1 MEFRGEREFHIPVR
15 PRARVSR
22 RLFYFA
28 KMRVYCLPQGE
39 REEMFLCLFM
49 VGKWPVDRPRRKRP
63 RDPRRHHRAAAA
75 VDVTA
80 IAAAVFFLDA
90 TKKYGRIITSF
101 AVVPLAL
108 ARVARVVKSV
118 MLTPPAVRPPIV
130 FLPRRCGRSCQIFI
144 APTSLSRGADAR
156 NRLALYGT
164 GTTRKEK
171 DGLHLENR
179 IDDAASSRWTS
190 TDCEG
195 LRRELYKRDNKSN
208 KM

>member
-1 MEFRGEREFHIPVR
+1 
-15 PRARVSR
+15 
-22 RLFYFA
+22 
-28 KMRVYCLPQGE
+28 MRVYCLPQDE

-63 RDPRRHHRAAAA
+63 RDPRRHHRAIA
-75 VDVTA
+75 VTA

-101 AVVPLAL
+101 AVVLLAL
-108 ARVARVVKSV
+108 ARVARVVKSA
-118 MLTPPAVRPPIV
+118 MLTPSAVRPPTV

-144 APTSLSRGADAR
+144 APTSLSRGADTH

-171 DGLHLENR
+171 DFTTRIASTQRPPVGHRQIANDNDENC
-179 IDDAASSRWTS
+179 II
-190 TDCEG
+190 
-195 LRRELYKRDNKSN
+195 DNKSN